1 MRKTVLLNSMVSN
14 VISEMGHTDM
24 LTVGDCGLPI
34 PEYVERIDLAL
45 KLGVPSFLETLDT
58 ILEELCVER
67 IILAEEIKTASP
79 EMEKAVLSRFGD
91 KVKVEYVPQLVEMG
105 LNGIEVSHPHLFG
118 DTARQALRAAEQY
131 GLYRSGGTDH
141 TGAMS
146 GSYGRN
152 AVPATEGIT
161 EEEYLT
167 IKERRLD

>member
-79 EMEKAVLSRFGD
+79 DMEKAVLARFGE
-91 KVKVEYVPQLVEMG
+91 KVKVEYVPHEEFKVITGKSKAIVRTGECTPYANVILV
-105 LNGIEVSHPHLFG
+105 
-118 DTARQALRAAEQY
+118 
-131 GLYRSGGTDH
+131 SGVTF
-141 TGAMS
+141 
-146 GSYGRN
+146 
-152 AVPATEGIT
+152 
-161 EEEYLT
+161 
-167 IKERRLD
+167 